1 MEKSTIVTII
11 LIAAAVVLGVI
22 FISWYLRKATPLY
35 IQGTV
40 ECTTYKASSKVPG
53 RIEEMKVEEGQHVTK
68 GELLY
73 TLSTPE
79 LNAKLQQAEAVKSAA
94 SAMDQKALTG
104 ARIQQKEAALNL
116 WEKAQA
122 GLLLAQ
128 KTFDRVNNLYEQGV
142 VPAQKLDEARA
153 NLQAMQATE
162 RAAKAQC
169 ELVFDG
175 ASKEEKEAAAAQV
188 RQAEGAVSEVESYL
202 SDALVYA
209 PVTGEVSTIIAEA
222 GELVGTGYPV
232 VAILDMSDVWVTFNI
247 KEDLMPDIHI
257 GTRMTGYIPALD
269 RSVEFEVTYIAYRC
283 AGRFRHLV
291 RNTHAGRLRHPHL
304 CRQSQTH
311 ARRGIHPAGYERT
324 GELERHRQIIQ
335 KG

>member
-1 MEKSTIVTII
+1 MKKSTIVTII

-162 RAAKAQC
+162 RAAKAH
-169 ELVFDG
+169 
-175 ASKEEKEAAAAQV
+175 ANW
-188 RQAEGAVSEVESYL
+188 Y
-202 SDALVYA
+202 
-209 PVTGEVSTIIAEA
+209 STE
-222 GELVGTGYPV
+222 P
-232 VAILDMSDVWVTFNI
+232 
-247 KEDLMPDIHI
+247 
-257 GTRMTGYIPALD
+257 
-269 RSVEFEVTYIAYRC
+269 
-283 AGRFRHLV
+283 
-291 RNTHAGRLRHPHL
+291 
-304 CRQSQTH
+304 
-311 ARRGIHPAGYERT
+311 ARRRK
-324 GELERHRQIIQ
+324 RRQPPRYGRPKAPFRKWSPIFRMPWFTPL
-335 KG
+335 

>member
-1 MEKSTIVTII
+1 MKKSTIVTII

-202 SDALVYA
+202 SDALVYS

-247 KEDLMPDIHI
+247 KEDLMPDIH
-257 GTRMTGYIPALD
+257 
-269 RSVEFEVTYIAYRC
+269 YRR

>member
-1 MEKSTIVTII
+1 MKKSTIVTII

-188 RQAEGAVSEVESYL
+188 RQAYL

-247 KEDLMPDIHI
+247 KETLLPGIGV
-257 GTRMTGYIPALD
+257 GTRMSGYVPALD
-269 RSVEFEVTYIAYRC
+269 YDVEFEVTYISAQADFATWAATRTQGGFDIRTF
-283 AGRFRHLV
+283 AIK
-291 RNTHAGRLRHPHL
+291 
-304 CRQSQTH
+304 
-311 ARRGIHPAGYERT
+311 ARPVSHVENMRPGMSVIVDWDEIR
-324 GELERHRQIIQ
+324 
-335 KG
+335 K

>member
-1 MEKSTIVTII
+1 MKKSTIVTII

-162 RAAKAQC
+162 RAAKAQWNW
-169 ELVFDG
+169 
-175 ASKEEKEAAAAQV
+175 
-188 RQAEGAVSEVESYL
+188 Y
-202 SDALVYA
+202 
-209 PVTGEVSTIIAEA
+209 STE
-222 GELVGTGYPV
+222 P
-232 VAILDMSDVWVTFNI
+232 
-247 KEDLMPDIHI
+247 
-257 GTRMTGYIPALD
+257 
-269 RSVEFEVTYIAYRC
+269 
-283 AGRFRHLV
+283 
-291 RNTHAGRLRHPHL
+291 
-304 CRQSQTH
+304 
-311 ARRGIHPAGYERT
+311 ARRRK
-324 GELERHRQIIQ
+324 RRQPPRYGRPKAPFRKWSPIFRMPWFTPL
-335 KG
+335 

>member
-1 MEKSTIVTII
+1 MKKSTIVTII

-162 RAAKAQC
+162 R
-169 ELVFDG
+169 
-175 ASKEEKEAAAAQV
+175 V
-188 RQAEGAVSEVESYL
+188 RPKRNANWY
-202 SDALVYA
+202 
-209 PVTGEVSTIIAEA
+209 STE
-222 GELVGTGYPV
+222 P
-232 VAILDMSDVWVTFNI
+232 
-247 KEDLMPDIHI
+247 
-257 GTRMTGYIPALD
+257 
-269 RSVEFEVTYIAYRC
+269 
-283 AGRFRHLV
+283 
-291 RNTHAGRLRHPHL
+291 
-304 CRQSQTH
+304 
-311 ARRGIHPAGYERT
+311 ARRRK
-324 GELERHRQIIQ
+324 RRQPPRYGRPKAPFRKWSPIFRMPWFTPL
-335 KG
+335 

>member
-1 MEKSTIVTII
+1 MKKSTIVTII
-11 LIAAAVVLGVI
+11 LIASVVVLGVI

-202 SDALVYA
+202 SDALVYS

-247 KEDLMPDIHI
+247 KEDDARHPHRHPHEGVHPGFGPQRGVRGDL
-257 GTRMTGYIPALD
+257 
-269 RSVEFEVTYIAYRC
+269 YRC

-311 ARRGIHPAGYERT
+311 ARRGIHPAGYERA
-324 GELERHRQIIQ
+324 GKLERHRQIIQ

>member
-1 MEKSTIVTII
+1 MKKSTIVTII

-202 SDALVYA
+202 SDALVYS

-247 KEDLMPDIHI
+247 KEDLIYRNP
-257 GTRMTGYIPALD
+257 YD
-269 RSVEFEVTYIAYRC
+269 RLYPGLGPQRGVRGDLYRR

>member
-1 MEKSTIVTII
+1 
-11 LIAAAVVLGVI
+11 
-22 FISWYLRKATPLY
+22 
-35 IQGTV
+35 
-40 ECTTYKASSKVPG
+40 
-53 RIEEMKVEEGQHVTK
+53 MKVEEGQHVTK

-169 ELVFDG
+169 ELV
-175 ASKEEKEAAAAQV
+175 
-188 RQAEGAVSEVESYL
+188 
-202 SDALVYA
+202 
-209 PVTGEVSTIIAEA
+209 
-222 GELVGTGYPV
+222 GTGYPV

-269 RSVEFEVTYIAYRC
+269 RSVEFEVTYIAVQADFATWSATRTQGGFDIRTFAVKAKPTQDVEYIRP
-283 AGRFRHLV
+283 GMSVLV
-291 RNTHAGRLRHPHL
+291 NWKDIA
-304 CRQSQTH
+304 
-311 ARRGIHPAGYERT
+311 
-324 GELERHRQIIQ
+324 
-335 KG
+335 K

>member
-1 MEKSTIVTII
+1 MKKSTIVTII

-188 RQAEGAVSEVESYL
+188 RQAEGAVS
-202 SDALVYA
+202 
-209 PVTGEVSTIIAEA
+209 TIIAEA

-269 RSVEFEVTYIAYRC
+269 RSVEFEVTYIAVQADFATWSATRTQGGFDIRTFAVKAKPTQDVEYIRP
-283 AGRFRHLV
+283 GMSVLV
-291 RNTHAGRLRHPHL
+291 NWKDIA
-304 CRQSQTH
+304 
-311 ARRGIHPAGYERT
+311 
-324 GELERHRQIIQ
+324 
-335 KG
+335 K